1 MPKYSLVK
9 KATYKTQFKCQMC
22 GDSKYQHAYEY
33 KPLSY
38 VQGYIPEH
46 MKEVCGDC
54 VYRECYGSK
63 KWRKKKKEG
72 VLDED

>member
-1 MPKYSLVK
+1 
-9 KATYKTQFKCQMC
+9 MC

-33 KPLSY
+33 KALSY

-63 KWRKKKKEG
+63 NWRKKKKEG
-72 VLDED
+72 TLNK